1 MAVSPELFSLVAVVW
16 QDLAISSN
24 IALLWS
30 FNQNLSIKHLLSE
43 THWTSMR
50 DRGESTGPR
59 AKSQVTTQSQRWDM
73 CRGENR
79 EQGNKY
85 SVAVCES
92 VHIVGVCGN
101 NECSLEQSR
110 WYQEGDRTWL
120 GLEGVSRRLGEQ
132 PEQRYRGWGFPR
144 GHWSRED
151 TAPVEH
157 RVC

>member
-1 MAVSPELFSLVAVVW
+1 
-16 QDLAISSN
+16 
-24 IALLWS
+24 
-30 FNQNLSIKHLLSE
+30 
-43 THWTSMR
+43 MR

-59 AKSQVTTQSQRWDM
+59 ANSQVTTQSQRWDM
-73 CRGENR
+73 CRGENS

-120 GLEGVSRRLGEQ
+120 GLGGVSRRLGEQ

-151 TAPVEH
+151 TGPVEH
-157 RVC
+157 QVYVRKPGKRGSSEEMRGLCSNGPWSLAENMGLPGSV